1 MEDVKLE
8 LEHTIND
15 TQMSLDTKAMSSNT
29 KTMTYFG
36 EDDDNDEE
44 ISLTWDDGIN
54 SNDEDEE
61 IGLTW
66 DDGTDEDEDEEIG
79 LAWDDG
85 TDEDE
90 GEISLNQTILKSSTE
105 VRDCT
110 LAQVSASNANEISP
124 SEPKETSHI
133 STQIEE
139 SRETPMPVEQPVEI
153 SHISTQIEES
163 QETPMPVEEHS
174 IPDQNVQRMTYADI
188 KKDRLNNVIIP
199 SSNSNEEVVSLTD
212 LAKLTPICKEY
223 LSYMKKHGYS
233 PENESFNDFCQRT
246 KEVVFLGYTDKEI
259 QEKLEEDVIT
269 ENSSFTNVELV
280 TLAQY
285 LKSVRNINLEPNL
298 LQYYINYPIDFFDKI
313 AFTFRTA
320 SYKEIE
326 LISENYNEPWYKDYI
341 VPLFSLEEK
350 DTPLLIELMKQGK
363 FNENEALQYTND
375 LGKLNEYLTLKLNG
389 GYVQDIFNKI
399 GTNREDMELY
409 RIFTN
414 VVGDAE
420 IAQTLF
426 SKSSNDKIVIAEYL
440 QKIHKEFPDNKIR
453 LTDGTQIELLDFL
466 RRYENDIYFIDLLK
480 GLSNGIFDP
489 QLYNAIT
496 LVQPD
501 NKKITTGLL
510 KYYAEHPALAQ
521 YFRTYQDVCTSII
534 ANDIDCFGYDLA
546 QFRQDMSTDNNADP
560 EITKTVYKAIVCYYY
575 SDMFGMTLID
585 YKQWIALFSQD
596 YKRYTETIAEYA
608 NFDAVHFN
616 KFWSLYIA
624 NYFGVKDLEIG
635 NNVCRNFVIKI
646 QENRVELVLPIDI
659 FIYMDDNVISSLNNI
674 KNDINCV
681 KYDSENNLLYL
692 GKRNLFGKHTRPLA
706 MLKSSLEHL
715 AEKDSL
721 KDYNM
726 EDYGIQSRSIFLKY
740 FNMFVI
746 GDNIELFYSK
756 ESSLYEMDK
765 ASCMENFK
773 ENCRLLTE
781 YKFSSY
787 ITYDAMFY
795 VMYKVEPSYSLLA
808 YCQDANAFCWCLKT
822 LRLLYYR
829 DADSLVLFTRF
840 IYALYG
846 KNLAQIRQF
855 CKSKSIIVLNDE
867 WFNRTYNN
875 PISLEIFLK
884 HIDRF
889 YKMARNLKTE
899 LSIDSSTGYM
909 CIDYKLQ

>member
-15 TQMSLDTKAMSSNT
+15 TQMSLDTKAMTSNT

-44 ISLTWDDGIN
+44 ISLTWDDGTN

-79 LAWDDG
+79 LTWDDD

-90 GEISLNQTILKSSTE
+90 NEISLNQTIPKSSTE
-105 VRDCT
+105 VRDCALKQT
-110 LAQVSASNANEISP
+110 IPKSSPEVRDCALAQVNASNANEISP
-124 SEPKETSHI
+124 SE
-133 STQIEE
+133 
-139 SRETPMPVEQPVEI
+139 QPVEI
-153 SHISTQIEES
+153 SRIPTQIEES
-163 QETPMPVEEHS
+163 QETPMQVEEFQATTTQIEEHS

-246 KEVVFLGYTDKEI
+246 KEVVFLGYTDEEI

-480 GLSNGIFDP
+480 GLSNGIFD
-489 QLYNAIT
+489 
-496 LVQPD
+496 
-501 NKKITTGLL
+501 
-510 KYYAEHPALAQ
+510 
-521 YFRTYQDVCTSII
+521 
-534 ANDIDCFGYDLA
+534 ND
-546 QFRQDMSTDNNADP
+546 
-560 EITKTVYKAIVCYYY
+560 
-575 SDMFGMTLID
+575 
-585 YKQWIALFSQD
+585 
-596 YKRYTETIAEYA
+596 
-608 NFDAVHFN
+608 
-616 KFWSLYIA
+616 
-624 NYFGVKDLEIG
+624 
-635 NNVCRNFVIKI
+635 
-646 QENRVELVLPIDI
+646 
-659 FIYMDDNVISSLNNI
+659 
-674 KNDINCV
+674 
-681 KYDSENNLLYL
+681 
-692 GKRNLFGKHTRPLA
+692 
-706 MLKSSLEHL
+706 
-715 AEKDSL
+715 
-721 KDYNM
+721 
-726 EDYGIQSRSIFLKY
+726 
-740 FNMFVI
+740 
-746 GDNIELFYSK
+746 
-756 ESSLYEMDK
+756 
-765 ASCMENFK
+765 
-773 ENCRLLTE
+773 
-781 YKFSSY
+781 
-787 ITYDAMFY
+787 
-795 VMYKVEPSYSLLA
+795 
-808 YCQDANAFCWCLKT
+808 
-822 LRLLYYR
+822 
-829 DADSLVLFTRF
+829 
-840 IYALYG
+840 
-846 KNLAQIRQF
+846 
-855 CKSKSIIVLNDE
+855 
-867 WFNRTYNN
+867 
-875 PISLEIFLK
+875 
-884 HIDRF
+884 
-889 YKMARNLKTE
+889 
-899 LSIDSSTGYM
+899 
-909 CIDYKLQ
+909 

>member
-79 LAWDDG
+79 LTWDDG

-90 GEISLNQTILKSSTE
+90 GEISLNQTILKSSAE

-110 LAQVSASNANEISP
+110 LAQVNASNANEISP

-139 SRETPMPVEQPVEI
+139 SR
-153 SHISTQIEES
+153 
-163 QETPMPVEEHS
+163 ETPMPVEEHS

-246 KEVVFLGYTDKEI
+246 KEVVFLGYTDEEI

-453 LTDGTQIELLDFL
+453 LTDGTAGFPSPL
-466 RRYENDIYFIDLLK
+466 RERY
-480 GLSNGIFDP
+480 
-489 QLYNAIT
+489 
-496 LVQPD
+496 
-501 NKKITTGLL
+501 
-510 KYYAEHPALAQ
+510 
-521 YFRTYQDVCTSII
+521 
-534 ANDIDCFGYDLA
+534 
-546 QFRQDMSTDNNADP
+546 
-560 EITKTVYKAIVCYYY
+560 
-575 SDMFGMTLID
+575 
-585 YKQWIALFSQD
+585 
-596 YKRYTETIAEYA
+596 
-608 NFDAVHFN
+608 
-616 KFWSLYIA
+616 
-624 NYFGVKDLEIG
+624 
-635 NNVCRNFVIKI
+635 
-646 QENRVELVLPIDI
+646 
-659 FIYMDDNVISSLNNI
+659 
-674 KNDINCV
+674 
-681 KYDSENNLLYL
+681 
-692 GKRNLFGKHTRPLA
+692 
-706 MLKSSLEHL
+706 
-715 AEKDSL
+715 
-721 KDYNM
+721 
-726 EDYGIQSRSIFLKY
+726 
-740 FNMFVI
+740 
-746 GDNIELFYSK
+746 LFY
-756 ESSLYEMDK
+756 
-765 ASCMENFK
+765 
-773 ENCRLLTE
+773 
-781 YKFSSY
+781 
-787 ITYDAMFY
+787 
-795 VMYKVEPSYSLLA
+795 
-808 YCQDANAFCWCLKT
+808 
-822 LRLLYYR
+822 
-829 DADSLVLFTRF
+829 
-840 IYALYG
+840 
-846 KNLAQIRQF
+846 
-855 CKSKSIIVLNDE
+855 
-867 WFNRTYNN
+867 
-875 PISLEIFLK
+875 
-884 HIDRF
+884 
-889 YKMARNLKTE
+889 
-899 LSIDSSTGYM
+899 
-909 CIDYKLQ
+909 

>member
-66 DDGTDEDEDEEIG
+66 DDGTDEDENEEIG
-79 LAWDDG
+79 LTWDDG

-90 GEISLNQTILKSSTE
+90 GEISLNQTILKSSAE

-139 SRETPMPVEQPVEI
+139 SRETQ
-153 SHISTQIEES
+153 
-163 QETPMPVEEHS
+163 MPVEEHS

-246 KEVVFLGYTDKEI
+246 KEVVFLGYTDEEI

-399 GTNREDMELY
+399 DRKS
-409 RIFTN
+409 
-414 VVGDAE
+414 VV
-420 IAQTLF
+420 
-426 SKSSNDKIVIAEYL
+426 
-440 QKIHKEFPDNKIR
+440 
-453 LTDGTQIELLDFL
+453 
-466 RRYENDIYFIDLLK
+466 
-480 GLSNGIFDP
+480 
-489 QLYNAIT
+489 
-496 LVQPD
+496 
-501 NKKITTGLL
+501 
-510 KYYAEHPALAQ
+510 
-521 YFRTYQDVCTSII
+521 
-534 ANDIDCFGYDLA
+534 
-546 QFRQDMSTDNNADP
+546 
-560 EITKTVYKAIVCYYY
+560 
-575 SDMFGMTLID
+575 
-585 YKQWIALFSQD
+585 
-596 YKRYTETIAEYA
+596 
-608 NFDAVHFN
+608 
-616 KFWSLYIA
+616 
-624 NYFGVKDLEIG
+624 
-635 NNVCRNFVIKI
+635 
-646 QENRVELVLPIDI
+646 
-659 FIYMDDNVISSLNNI
+659 
-674 KNDINCV
+674 
-681 KYDSENNLLYL
+681 
-692 GKRNLFGKHTRPLA
+692 
-706 MLKSSLEHL
+706 
-715 AEKDSL
+715 
-721 KDYNM
+721 
-726 EDYGIQSRSIFLKY
+726 
-740 FNMFVI
+740 
-746 GDNIELFYSK
+746 
-756 ESSLYEMDK
+756 
-765 ASCMENFK
+765 
-773 ENCRLLTE
+773 
-781 YKFSSY
+781 
-787 ITYDAMFY
+787 
-795 VMYKVEPSYSLLA
+795 
-808 YCQDANAFCWCLKT
+808 
-822 LRLLYYR
+822 
-829 DADSLVLFTRF
+829 
-840 IYALYG
+840 
-846 KNLAQIRQF
+846 
-855 CKSKSIIVLNDE
+855 
-867 WFNRTYNN
+867 
-875 PISLEIFLK
+875 
-884 HIDRF
+884 
-889 YKMARNLKTE
+889 
-899 LSIDSSTGYM
+899 
-909 CIDYKLQ
+909 